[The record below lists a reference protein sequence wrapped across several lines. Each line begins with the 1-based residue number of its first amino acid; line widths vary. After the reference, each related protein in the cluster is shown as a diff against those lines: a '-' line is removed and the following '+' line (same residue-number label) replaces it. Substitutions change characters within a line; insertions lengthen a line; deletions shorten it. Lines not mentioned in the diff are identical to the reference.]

1 MDPNATLDEL
11 RELAHAQLHQDAD
24 QGWADPDRMAELFEA
39 LDNWITSDGFLPNS
53 WERQS

>member
-11 RELAHAQLHQDAD
+11 RELVRVQLYGGQT
-24 QGWADPDRMAELFEA
+24 DPDRMAELFEA